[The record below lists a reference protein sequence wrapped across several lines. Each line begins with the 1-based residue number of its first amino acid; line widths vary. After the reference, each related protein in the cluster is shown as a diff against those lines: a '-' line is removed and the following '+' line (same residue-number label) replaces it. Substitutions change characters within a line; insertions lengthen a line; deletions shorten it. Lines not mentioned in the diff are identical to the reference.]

1 MSKSSG
7 RIEGCRW
14 TFEEEYRVTTKGE
27 GILHQPDDED
37 LVMMM
42 MMRGGGE
49 IVKG

>member
-7 RIEGCRW
+7 RIEGCKW

-27 GILHQPDDED
+27 GILYHSDDED

-42 MMRGGGE
+42 MMRGGE
-49 IVKG
+49 R